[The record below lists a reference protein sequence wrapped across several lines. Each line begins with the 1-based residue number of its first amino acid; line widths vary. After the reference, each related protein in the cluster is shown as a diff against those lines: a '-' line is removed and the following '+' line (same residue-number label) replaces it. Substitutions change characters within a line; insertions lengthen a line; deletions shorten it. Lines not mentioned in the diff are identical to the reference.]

1 MRTPIRGGLVGTAR
15 LNITMLARV
24 TTSIMLCA
32 RSPSVQRWPVAI
44 TPSGPRPAG
53 SRTSPAAASGTAPVS
68 SIQTALC
75 AIALFATLLGLAA
88 LVLLVRPASPL
99 MAARVGAIIR
109 ITARDPMIARLAQ
122 IAQGDDDEPGDETA
136 SDKNVSPE
144 QIQKYVAVYRA
155 MQRDHSLSVQQAAA
169 AQGLSVSA
177 FRELEQRIE
186 SDDLARD
193 DARAALAAPSAQQ
206 ATSAP
211 TPAAHR

>member
-1 MRTPIRGGLVGTAR
+1 
-15 LNITMLARV
+15 
-24 TTSIMLCA
+24 
-32 RSPSVQRWPVAI
+32 
-44 TPSGPRPAG
+44 
-53 SRTSPAAASGTAPVS
+53 
-68 SIQTALC
+68 
-75 AIALFATLLGLAA
+75 
-88 LVLLVRPASPL
+88 

-211 TPAAHR
+211 TPAAHRR

>member
-1 MRTPIRGGLVGTAR
+1 MLPWPSLHRIRGRRAR
-15 LNITMLARV
+15 AH
-24 TTSIMLCA
+24 
-32 RSPSVQRWPVAI
+32 
-44 TPSGPRPAG
+44 
-53 SRTSPAAASGTAPVS
+53 SPAAAIGTAPVS
-68 SIQTALC
+68 SILTALC

-99 MAARVGAIIR
+99 MAARVGALIR
-109 ITARDPMIARLAQ
+109 IPARDPMIARLAQ
-122 IAQGDDDEPGDETA
+122 IAQGDDDEPGDDAT

-155 MQRDHSLSVQQAAA
+155 MQRDHSLSVEQAAA

-193 DARAALAAPSAQQ
+193 DARAALAAPAQQ
-206 ATSAP
+206 ATPAP
-211 TPAAHR
+211 TPAAHRR

>member
-1 MRTPIRGGLVGTAR
+1 M
-15 LNITMLARV
+15 
-24 TTSIMLCA
+24 
-32 RSPSVQRWPVAI
+32 AI
-44 TPSGPRPAG
+44 TPSDPRPAG
-53 SRTSPAAASGTAPVS
+53 SRTSPAGAIGTAPAL

-88 LVLLVRPASPL
+88 LAFLVRPASPL
-99 MAARVGAIIR
+99 MAARVGALIR
-109 ITARDPMIARLAQ
+109 IPARIPARDPMIARLAQ
-122 IAQGDDDEPGDETA
+122 IAQGDDDEPGDDAT

-155 MQRDHSLSVQQAAA
+155 MQRDHSLSVEQAAA

-193 DARAALAAPSAQQ
+193 DARAALAAPAQQ
-206 ATSAP
+206 ATPAP
-211 TPAAHR
+211 TPAAHRR

>member
-1 MRTPIRGGLVGTAR
+1 M
-15 LNITMLARV
+15 
-24 TTSIMLCA
+24 
-32 RSPSVQRWPVAI
+32 AI
-44 TPSGPRPAG
+44 TPSDPRPAG
-53 SRTSPAAASGTAPVS
+53 SRTSPAAAIGTAPVS

-88 LVLLVRPASPL
+88 LVLLGRPASPL

-109 ITARDPMIARLAQ
+109 IPARDPMIARLAQ
-122 IAQGDDDEPGDETA
+122 IAQGDDDEPGDDTT

-155 MQRDHSLSVQQAAA
+155 MQRDHSLSVEQAAA

-193 DARAALAAPSAQQ
+193 DARAALAAPAPQP
-206 ATSAP
+206 TSAP
-211 TPAAHR
+211 TPAAHRR